1 MEWAVTVEVVSSL
14 ALAVGLAACAGLRAW
29 LPLLLAGGMARM
41 GFLHLGDAYGFLAS
55 NQALILF
62 GVATLIEVAG
72 DKIPAVDHALD
83 AVSTVVRPVAGS
95 ILAASVLGFV
105 HKPLVALALG
115 IVLGAP
121 TALVPHTAKASL
133 RALSTTFTAGIAN
146 PLLSLVEDVVTV
158 VLVVLAVVL
167 PIAVA
172 VLLLLVMLWV
182 FHRRQARHRE
192 AT

>member
-1 MEWAVTVEVVSSL
+1 
-14 ALAVGLAACAGLRAW
+14 
-29 LPLLLAGGMARM
+29 M

-182 FHRRQARHRE
+182 LHRRQARHRE